1 MYFVLLKIIYLR
13 IILMIMIKITITINR
28 FEPLHSDSGSVSPA
42 ILKTCKSSM
51 SSSVLCVRYV
61 SNCFRF
67 AEFLISIYQTKFNL
81 NEKFCR
87 RQYVILPSL

>member
-1 MYFVLLKIIYLR
+1 MHTCNWSINKNVFCTVWKYLLKNNYVNYDYDKYDYDI
-13 IILMIMIKITITINR
+13 
-28 FEPLHSDSGSVSPA
+28 FEPLHSDPGSVKLES
-42 ILKTCKSSM
+42 LETCKSSM

-81 NEKFCR
+81 N
-87 RQYVILPSL
+87 